1 MFLLIFIEVSSWN
14 KETMGLLAGI
24 WYGIFQKKKKEMMW
38 LAYTAEFVEQK
49 RLDVPIT
56 LHKRF
61 DVMR

>member
-1 MFLLIFIEVSSWN
+1 MEQGNDGASCRYLVWN
-14 KETMGLLAGI
+14 FPK
-24 WYGIFQKKKKEMMW
+24 KKKKEMMW